1 MIRYQNYEVYT
12 QSPAGAVHYRAIR
25 ATNAEHA
32 ERMVARE
39 LPGGWRVIA
48 TVYQFK
54 GGKQK

>member
-39 LPGGWRVIA
+39 LPGGVAGDSNCVSI
-48 TVYQFK
+48 
-54 GGKQK
+54 